1 MRKDVIDRNYADF
14 PLLPRQKP
22 VLRDTFTEKEHQR
35 LKADAHA
42 GGETSMVILIYSG
55 YRINELLKR
64 RDQVDLDKE
73 ILYGGMKTPTG
84 KSRFLVIHPAIR
96 PYVEYF
102 GDRATGPLLLSG
114 YSGNLL
120 RSNFARRD

>member
-1 MRKDVIDRNYADF
+1 
-14 PLLPRQKP
+14 
-22 VLRDTFTEKEHQR
+22 
-35 LKADAHA
+35 
-42 GGETSMVILIYSG
+42 MVILIYSG

-96 PYVEYF
+96 PYVEYL
-102 GDRATGPLLLSG
+102 GTAPQGRCCSPGAPAISCGVILPGATEKTLKRLGIT
-114 YSGNLL
+114 
-120 RSNFARRD
+120 